1 MRVLYHHRTLAE
13 DAQGVHIEEILRAL
27 DRAGHTVREVSLV
40 TRGANRPRVVSG
52 RASGE
57 APAGS
62 GAESARNEERSS
74 DRGLLWKLVAKVARG
89 PLYELLEYAY
99 NVPARRRLEREIR
112 AFRPHLVYERYA
124 LSTFAGVRA
133 ARAAGVP
140 HVLEVNAPLVEEKR
154 RWGRLWFPGIA
165 RRVEARI
172 FRETDRV
179 LVVSEVLGER
189 VRQTGVAPERIR
201 VLRNGADVDRF
212 HPRTP
217 GGRVREAYGLGP
229 RCVLGFV
236 GWFRPWHGVESVL
249 EAMARPELADTPVDL
264 LLVGDGPARASI
276 EATARRLG
284 LEDRVKITG
293 AVAREAVPR
302 HVAAFD
308 VAVQPAATAYACPM
322 KIPEYLAAG
331 KPVIAPDQPNIR
343 ELVGH
348 EREGLLFRPGDPAS
362 MAAAVARLATGV
374 EKRRALGEAARRRVR
389 EEGLTWRAN
398 ADRIVEVQQEIERDR
413 RGARA
418 GIDQAGGRAAD
429 K

>member
-27 DRAGHTVREVSLV
+27 ERAGHTVREVSLV
-40 TRGANRPRVVSG
+40 SRSAAAGGNASKDGGGSDRPRG
-52 RASGE
+52 DD
-57 APAGS
+57 
-62 GAESARNEERSS
+62 GAK
-74 DRGLLWKLVAKVARG
+74 RGVLWKLVARVARG
-89 PLYELLEYAY
+89 PFYELLEYAY
-99 NVPARRRLEREIR
+99 NIPARRRLEREIR

-124 LSTFAGVRA
+124 LSTIAGVRA
-133 ARAAGVP
+133 AKAAGVP

-154 RWGRLWFPGIA
+154 RWGRLWLPKVA

-179 LVVSEVLGER
+179 LVVSDVLGER
-189 VRQTGVAPERIR
+189 VRATGVPEERIR
-201 VLRNGADVDRF
+201 TVRNGADVDRF

-217 GGRVREAYGLGP
+217 ARRVREAHGLGA

-236 GWFRPWHGVESVL
+236 GWFRTWHGIESVL
-249 EAMARPELADTPVDL
+249 EAMAHPALADCPVDL
-264 LLVGDGPARASI
+264 FLVGDGPARASI

-293 AVAREAVPR
+293 AVGREAVPR

-308 VAVQPAATAYACPM
+308 VAIQPAATDYACPM
-322 KIPEYLAAG
+322 KIPEYMAAG

-348 EREGLLFRPGDPAS
+348 EVTGLLFRVGDVES
-362 MAAAVARLATGV
+362 MARAIERLVADPDT
-374 EKRRALGEAARRRVR
+374 RRSLGDAARRHVR
-389 EEGLTWRAN
+389 DEGLTWRAN
-398 ADRIVEVQQEIERDR
+398 AERILLLQKEIERGR
-413 RGARA
+413 RGSR
-418 GIDQAGGRAAD
+418 GDGDQAGGASSD